1 MLKSYG
7 YKNVITSLGDFTKED
22 ILQDLDIDCK
32 FKKTL
37 CAFLDDDRNDVPTIL
52 FVELRR
58 KLIDDDVVTE
68 EDKSN
73 SSLINYFNP
82 NCSIHHQLAQHIQ
95 IVSALL
101 QEQMPNTS
109 LCVPEV
115 IKSPSYSFMYA
126 LDDGLSLVL
135 FSFTHAYSPLK
146 YVIHNSMGVRI
157 LLKSGM
163 VLMWNGNLLHSGA
176 KSRTNSSGCHLY
188 DMRLFSYLWQESKL
202 GLCSDGS
209 KEDSTQLHHVDG
221 HICSF
226 FNRSN
231 SSCSRCTPTTERTI
245 DLSKTD
251 LDYFNVG
258 DIILGDIKTIGW
270 IVVKGEPMT
279 PLVHSNIQVISE
291 SNDFDWFNIEP
302 GTHRVQKY
310 NSTFEKMNLC

>member
-7 YKNVITSLGDFTKED
+7 YKNVITSLGDYTKED
-22 ILQDLDIDCK
+22 ILTDLDIDCK
-32 FKKTL
+32 FKKSL
-37 CAFLDDDRNDVPTIL
+37 CAFLDDDRNDVPNIL

-101 QEQMPNTS
+101 QEQMPNTL

-146 YVIHNSMGVRI
+146 YAIHNSMGVRI
-157 LLKSGM
+157 ILKSGM
-163 VLMWNGNLLHSGA
+163 VLIWNGNLLHSGA

-202 GLCSDGS
+202 GLRSDGS
-209 KEDSTQLHHVDG
+209 KEDST
-221 HICSF
+221 
-226 FNRSN
+226 
-231 SSCSRCTPTTERTI
+231 
-245 DLSKTD
+245 
-251 LDYFNVG
+251 
-258 DIILGDIKTIGW
+258 
-270 IVVKGEPMT
+270 
-279 PLVHSNIQVISE
+279 
-291 SNDFDWFNIEP
+291 
-302 GTHRVQKY
+302 
-310 NSTFEKMNLC
+310 